1 MFLAVIIHQ
10 GMEVEGFLSSFRM
23 IMACALVRI
32 IKTIPQERDGT
43 WERHRVTDNTWG
55 E

>member
-1 MFLAVIIHQ
+1 
-10 GMEVEGFLSSFRM
+10 M

-43 WERHRVTDNTWG
+43 RERHRVTDNTWCEWVEICCHG
-55 E
+55 YHYFLCCV